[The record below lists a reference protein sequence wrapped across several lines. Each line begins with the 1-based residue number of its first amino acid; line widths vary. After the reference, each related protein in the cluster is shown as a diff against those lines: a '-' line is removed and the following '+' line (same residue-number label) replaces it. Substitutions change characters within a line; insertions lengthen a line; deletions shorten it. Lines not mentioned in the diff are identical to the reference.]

1 VGSGWALIIEI
12 GIILVKIFTIVGIMF
27 FFIAYLSLAERRVSG
42 FIQDRLGPNRVGYFG
57 LLQPLADGA
66 KFFFKEDIIPNHVH
80 KVLYILSP
88 MIILVPALLAF
99 AVIPFG
105 DTHTLFGQTI
115 RFQIADINVGLLFI
129 FAMATLDVYGVLIG
143 GWASNNKYSLF
154 GGLRG
159 SAQLISY
166 EVGLGLSIVGIFMIC
181 GTLRLNGIVD
191 FQTESLAGFL
201 PAWIPRWNIF
211 LQPVAFV
218 LFVIAILAEVNRIPF
233 DLPEAEAE
241 IVAGYHTEYSSFKFM
256 MFPMSEYANMI
267 TWSALA
273 VVLFFGGWHFPGVG
287 QLPVHD
293 FIRGLI
299 YFSIFWAKTAFF
311 MFCFLWVRW
320 TYPRLRYDQLMKLGW
335 VFLLPMGL
343 LNIMGTGVVLLLI
356 QG

>member
-1 VGSGWALIIEI
+1 MWVLLIEI
-12 GIILVKIFTIVGIMF
+12 AIILVKIGVIVGIMF
-27 FFIAYLSLAERRVSG
+27 FLIAYLSLAERRVCA

-66 KFFFKEDIIPNHVH
+66 KFFFKEDIIPRHVH
-80 KVLYILSP
+80 RVLYVLAP

-105 DTHTLFGQTI
+105 STTTIFGRHIQ
-115 RFQIADINVGLLFI
+115 FQIADINVGLLFI
-129 FAMATLDVYGVLIG
+129 FAMATLDVYGLLIG
-143 GWASNNKYSLF
+143 GWASNNKYSLL

-181 GTLRLNGIVD
+181 GTLRLNGIVE
-191 FQTESLAGFL
+191 FQTAALAGFL

-211 LQPVAFV
+211 LQPLAFV
-218 LFVIAILAEVNRIPF
+218 LFAIASLAETNRIPF

-273 VVLFFGGWHFPGVG
+273 VVLFFGGWHLPGVEH
-287 QLPVHD
+287 LPLPD
-293 FIRGLI
+293 FIRGMV
-299 YFSIFWAKTAFF
+299 YFAIFWGKTAFF
-311 MFCFLWVRW
+311 LFCYIWIRW

-335 VFLLPMGL
+335 VFLLPVGL
-343 LNIMGTGVVLLLI
+343 LNIMVTGIVILLL